1 MILLL
6 ILSIVASFI
15 AISHRYIG
23 VYNPVSTLVGLF
35 DVLILNEECIKIQ
48 NEPKVI
54 IANKNFDIEKY
65 MESVPYESEFDGVY
79 DIQGYQ
85 TIYIFNVGEGQEI
98 IEQVE
103 KKDFRIWKWR

>member
-1 MILLL
+1 MYGYMLSDRDVYVMKKTRNYLMILLL

-65 MESVPYESEFDGVY
+65 MESVPYE
-79 DIQGYQ
+79 
-85 TIYIFNVGEGQEI
+85 
-98 IEQVE
+98 
-103 KKDFRIWKWR
+103 